1 MAERIIKNRIVIW
14 ISSFI
19 VFVLVVVIL
28 ALLFV
33 HTDFFADR
41 VADVLG
47 SYCFHRTDYKLEIGK
62 IDGNLLGRL
71 YIRNLIIR
79 YRGDDFSYDVVRIE
93 EINCRYDL
101 ISLLG
106 KRHRMDELSILRPH
120 IWIKQGPSEINKMPG
135 GIESF
140 GKLFRFT
147 VAELNV
153 SKGQI
158 IYQGANS
165 AEAVKNI
172 KFEGSVTTREN
183 GVYVQMRKGSCNLI
197 TRKISI
203 NEIKGNVIWKNDKD
217 KNSDVS
223 NILLENYSVRTESSK
238 LILNGRFNPFSMNI
252 DMRVKCAPLD
262 LKEAGYIFDFAAEAT
277 GRVNGVFDIRGE
289 NDILNLK
296 GVADGIISG
305 FALNDFNMDITVKDS
320 IVRMNHFEGG
330 INGAYVVGDGA
341 YLIEDEKLL
350 KISLSTE
357 NIDLSKG
364 FYPGTRLPE
373 TDFTGKIGVKY
384 YPCKNEVLFQFD
396 LEKGHFRRFPYEHAV
411 ISGVHRGDSLLL
423 EKAWMKSSTHTVDI
437 YGSITGKDKINL
449 FVDIKCE
456 AVDTLFPYFNIEEYR
471 TDIDVNGLWS
481 GSFDSWDLR
490 VSGSCNNFE
499 YRNVFVPDG
508 QIKLAMKRDKYYSLF
523 LDLSGDSC
531 CIDPFGFSG
540 IELSLDYF
548 RGKTNIKRLNLER
561 PGFKAKMRGEV
572 IKNGDITRFV
582 FSDVVLEMLEENWKS
597 SGNFNVVISDSTLF
611 FDDMQFH
618 SKLGAL
624 YFVGTLNK
632 FENTLDSEF
641 RFDRLD
647 MSLLNNSGLISVPL
661 KGKTMGTLSCTGDI
675 ADPSMEIDLELTE
688 GVIDT
693 ITVKSLAVKASYADG
708 YCVVDSVSL
717 STTAGFGFASGTMSG
732 VSWKEI
738 NKDGIKALRNAVV
751 DLGIYSARLAMK
763 PFAEYFGDTP
773 FSDGMFTGRL
783 VLTDSLV
790 HPEIDFDGTMNDLVL
805 NHISIPRIDLHAS
818 TSGDQIKFDGS
829 IFMFPSGKG
838 KLSGFLP
845 VKEKEWFYSLDRE
858 KPFHFNLE
866 VPDCDLES
874 VERMSDLVAEG
885 DGRGSLRFNIQGSM
899 NDPDLSGRID
909 LFNASF
915 RPAGMEEKFRDVN
928 SYISIEDTLIKI
940 HSLEGKEG
948 KDGKFNCSGSI
959 VIRDWKPANYDLS
972 IDLNKVLI
980 AGIRDVLAI
989 VSGKISIDAERVD
1002 GKVIPSLSGDLE
1014 VNKVELYYDFG
1025 EMGSREN
1032 GTSMS
1037 NPSWIAEVNLDMGGE
1052 ARIRTP
1058 DANIELLGKVV
1069 LYHNRKGTYLRGRL
1083 KLHRG
1088 WYNIYNNKFR
1098 VNSGTLV
1105 FALAGKSRPIVDIEA
1120 ETFDPEG
1127 KRIYLTIMWDENDPQ
1142 PRLLL
1147 RHEESG
1153 YSETDI
1159 WKMLGG
1165 GIIGSPDGDKGGW
1178 DALGTA
1184 QNLATNYFENVLNS
1198 QMEGF
1203 TVSLEQS
1210 SQTRNSGSG
1219 SIAGEKETMLAVGKY
1234 LSQGLYVK
1242 YKQGLSVFNERDFE
1256 IEYRIS
1262 DLFLIRSEYKHSD
1275 RVFLGENRKNSDEI
1289 NFDVKMRWEF

>member
-1 MAERIIKNRIVIW
+1 V
-14 ISSFI
+14 
-19 VFVLVVVIL
+19 
-28 ALLFV
+28 
-33 HTDFFADR
+33 
-41 VADVLG
+41 
-47 SYCFHRTDYKLEIGK
+47 
-62 IDGNLLGRL
+62 
-71 YIRNLIIR
+71 
-79 YRGDDFSYDVVRIE
+79 E
-93 EINCRYDL
+93 ELD
-101 ISLLG
+101 
-106 KRHRMDELSILRPH
+106 
-120 IWIKQGPSEINKMPG
+120 
-135 GIESF
+135 
-140 GKLFRFT
+140 
-147 VAELNV
+147 V
-153 SKGQI
+153 SKGKI
-158 IYQGANS
+158 ICKGVNS
-165 AEAVKNI
+165 ADAVKDI
-172 KFEGSVTTREN
+172 KFEGSVTTRKD
-183 GVYVQMRKGSCNLI
+183 GFYVQMRDGSCNLI

-203 NEIKGNVIWKNDKD
+203 SEMKGNVVWKKDKD
-217 KNSDVS
+217 KDIAVS
-223 NILLENYSVRTESSK
+223 NILFENYSVRTGSSK
-238 LILNGRFNPFSMNI
+238 LIFNGKFNPGSMNI
-252 DMRVKCAPLD
+252 DMRVKSAPLD
-262 LKEAGYIFDFAAEAT
+262 LKEAGYIFDFAAEET

-289 NDILNLK
+289 NGTLNVK
-296 GVADGIISG
+296 GVADGIIGG
-305 FALNDFNMDITVKDS
+305 FALNDFNMDITVNDS

-330 INGAYVVGDGA
+330 INGASVVGDGA

-350 KISLSTE
+350 KISFNAE

-373 TDFTGKIGVKY
+373 TDFTGKIGIKY
-384 YPCKNEVLFQFD
+384 YPRKNEVLFQFD
-396 LEKGHFRRFPYEHAV
+396 LEKGHFRRFPYEHAI
-411 ISGVHRGDSLLL
+411 ISGVHRGDTLLL
-423 EKAWMKSSTHTVDI
+423 DKVWLKSPTHTVDM
-437 YGSITGKDKINL
+437 YGTITGKDEVKL
-449 FVDIKCE
+449 FIDIKCE

-490 VSGSCNNFE
+490 VNGSCNNFE
-499 YRNVFVPDG
+499 YRNVFVPEG

-561 PGFKAKMRGEV
+561 AGFKANMRGEV
-572 IKNGDITRFV
+572 IKNGDVTRFV
-582 FSDVVLEMLEENWKS
+582 FSDVLLEMLEENWKS
-597 SGNFNVVISDSTLF
+597 SGNFNVVIDDSTLF

-624 YFVGTLNK
+624 YFGGTLNK
-632 FENTLDSEF
+632 FANTLDGEF

-647 MSLLNNSGLISVPL
+647 ASLLNHSGLISVPL
-661 KGKTMGTLSCTGDI
+661 KGKTMGTLSCTGEI

-693 ITVKSLAVKASYADG
+693 ITVKSLAVKASYAEG

-717 STTAGFGFASGTMSG
+717 YTTAGFGFASGTING

-738 NKDGIKALRNAVV
+738 NQNGIKALRNAVV
-751 DLGIYSARLAMK
+751 DFGIYSANLAIK

-773 FSDGMFTGRL
+773 FLDGIFTGRL

-790 HPEIDFDGTMNDLVL
+790 HPEIDFDGTVNGLVL
-805 NHISIPRIDLHAS
+805 NHLTIPRIDLHAS

-829 IFMFPSGKG
+829 IFTYPSVKG

-845 VKEKEWFYSLDRE
+845 VREKEWFYSLDRD
-858 KPFHFNLE
+858 KPFHFSLE
-866 VPDCDLES
+866 VPDCDLEN
-874 VERMSDLVAEG
+874 VGKMSDIVAEAG
-885 DGRGSLRFNIQGSM
+885 GRGSLQFNIQGSM

-940 HSLEGKEG
+940 HNLGGKEG
-948 KDGKFNCSGSI
+948 KDGKFNCYGSI
-959 VIRDWKPANYDLS
+959 VMRDWEPVKYDLS

-989 VSGKISIDAERVD
+989 VSGRISIDSERID

-1014 VNKVELYYDFG
+1014 VNKVELYYDFD
-1025 EMGSREN
+1025 EMESREN
-1032 GTSMS
+1032 GTIMS
-1037 NPSWIAEVNLDMGGE
+1037 APSWLAEVNLDMGGE

-1127 KRIYLTIMWDENDPQ
+1127 KRIYLTILWDENDPQ
-1142 PRLLL
+1142 PRLSL

-1165 GIIGSPDGDKGGW
+1165 GIVGSPNGDNAGW

-1210 SQTRNSGSG
+1210 SQTRNSGS
-1219 SIAGEKETMLAVGKY
+1219 IAGEKETKLAVGKY

-1262 DLFLIRSEYKHSD
+1262 DLFLIRSEYMHSD
-1275 RVFLGENRKNSDEI
+1275 KVFLGENRKNSDEI